1 MQKFNNFNDFGSH
14 VKTEKDKKLKEA
26 LIRLNQGVFVENL
39 AHLNREQIE
48 FIVPVDT
55 KRHLNYIVENKQN
68 ILFKE
73 CILEKSVSWIQNLD
87 TLVLIYTINIPE
99 TSEIIE
105 IRPASSSINN
115 NGVPV
120 DVEFSI
126 DDIFFEEAFLKKH
139 KINDYTQED
148 YQLIELYNKFFD
160 MNKPF
165 THNTKHALKQKSKI
179 KVSKEF
185 QYIISYELIA
195 RKQINAG
202 ISKQMMRITDT
213 SNPSF
218 SEKLR
223 YLLETEY
230 TMPMVEKKI
239 NELTDD
245 DITVI
250 QMGLI

>member
-1 MQKFNNFNDFGSH
+1 MEKFNNFNDFGSH
-14 VKTEKDKKLKEA
+14 VKIEKDKKLKEA

-39 AHLNREQIE
+39 SHLNKEQIE
-48 FIVPVDT
+48 FIVPVD
-55 KRHLNYIVENKQN
+55 KIEHIDYLFENKKD
-68 ILFKE
+68 ILLKE
-73 CILEKSVSWIQNLD
+73 CVIEKSVNWIQSWD
-87 TLVLIYTINIPE
+87 TFGLIYAITIPKTGETIELRTASNID
-99 TSEIIE
+99 S
-105 IRPASSSINN
+105 
-115 NGVPV
+115 NGIPV
-120 DVEFSI
+120 DIEF
-126 DDIFFEEAFLKKH
+126 DIEAIYLNESFLKKH
-139 KINDYTQED
+139 TINIYTEED

-179 KVSKEF
+179 KMSKEF

-213 SNPSF
+213 SNPLF

-230 TMPMVEKKI
+230 TMPMVDKKI

>member
-1 MQKFNNFNDFGSH
+1 M
-14 VKTEKDKKLKEA
+14 
-26 LIRLNQGVFVENL
+26 IRLNQGVFVENL

-73 CILEKSVSWIQNLD
+73 CILEKSVSWIKNLD

-165 THNTKHALKQKSKI
+165 THNTKHALKQKVK
-179 KVSKEF
+179 
-185 QYIISYELIA
+185 
-195 RKQINAG
+195 
-202 ISKQMMRITDT
+202 
-213 SNPSF
+213 
-218 SEKLR
+218 
-223 YLLETEY
+223 
-230 TMPMVEKKI
+230 
-239 NELTDD
+239 
-245 DITVI
+245 
-250 QMGLI
+250 

>member
-1 MQKFNNFNDFGSH
+1 M
-14 VKTEKDKKLKEA
+14 
-26 LIRLNQGVFVENL
+26 
-39 AHLNREQIE
+39 
-48 FIVPVDT
+48 
-55 KRHLNYIVENKQN
+55 
-68 ILFKE
+68 
-73 CILEKSVSWIQNLD
+73 
-87 TLVLIYTINIPE
+87 
-99 TSEIIE
+99 
-105 IRPASSSINN
+105 
-115 NGVPV
+115 
-120 DVEFSI
+120 
-126 DDIFFEEAFLKKH
+126 
-139 KINDYTQED
+139 
-148 YQLIELYNKFFD
+148 
-160 MNKPF
+160 
-165 THNTKHALKQKSKI
+165 
-179 KVSKEF
+179 SKEF